1 MRGMG
6 NPPRSDVF
14 VERDHRIG
22 TEIHPSE
29 VRSKLPRRSLRAWTA
44 VVVAMLTIVVTAC
57 SVDGS
62 TTTTGSSA
70 GTTTTSTPEPEAQLV
85 VSEGVMLV
93 NDSQVSIGV
102 EPIEF
107 NDQISLEDGA
117 RGFLTI
123 GDYAFE
129 LFMGTTLTLVDLNDE
144 DLKADLD
151 RGHLRFNFSDDTD
164 ARLTLETPSAVLT
177 TLGADAKFT
186 VCAPADKTCLA
197 VETGAVELKS
207 AGKALTYEK
216 GEGTATQAAFVSIDT
231 PPGAAICIPDRV
243 FDDWFEAARLNQIS
257 TPLGAL
263 VNQHRECDA
272 DVQTASITV
281 LGVEGWTDTRLD
293 VESGDTVE
301 VAAGGS
307 IRHADGGVL
316 VDPDGDLDDSL
327 HVFNIAGLED
337 TNHAALIGRIG
348 DDGTPFLVGR
358 TFEGTF
364 EADGRLFLGINDAGL
379 TNNSGEFFALVK
391 VISG

>member
-1 MRGMG
+1 MGSPLRG
-6 NPPRSDVF
+6 DVF

-29 VRSKLPRRSLRAWTA
+29 VRSKLPPRSPRAWTA
-44 VVVAMLTIVVTAC
+44 VVVVMVAIVVAAC
-57 SVDGS
+57 SGGDES
-62 TTTTGSSA
+62 TTTTGSSPE
-70 GTTTTSTPEPEAQLV
+70 TTATSTPEPEAQLV

-216 GEGTATQAAFVSIDT
+216 GESTATQAAFVSIDT
-231 PPGAAICIPDRV
+231 PPGAAICIPDDV

-263 VNQHRECDA
+263 VNQHHECDA
-272 DVQTASITV
+272 DMQTASITV

-293 VESGDTVE
+293 VESGDKVE
-301 VAAGGS
+301 VAAGGA

-316 VDPDGDLDDSL
+316 VDPDGDPDDSL
-327 HVFNIAGLED
+327 HVFNIAGFEG

-358 TFEGTF
+358 TFEGTV
-364 EADGRLFLGINDAGL
+364 EADGRLFLGINDVGL